1 MGAAYGTFR
10 SDAAVAAVVAERPD
24 LVMKVRFLIEALAS
38 QTPWATTD
46 ALPVAPPDSHGGYH
60 LGICARGVF
69 AHSRGHESA
78 AKATLLF
85 VQVRNLSEGLMPK
98 GTNCTEYWQWK
109 HALSGWDLSGHDRAG
124 CWIRDWCHWG
134 IWDTRIREAVTDIRA
149 LGFAIDFCRVSGA
162 LREGYAALFYPSE
175 LTLHRLIVALIL
187 NSRTKG

>member
-10 SDAAVAAVVAERPD
+10 SGAAVAAVGAERPD
-24 LVMKVRFLIEALAS
+24 LVMKVRFLIAALAS

-46 ALPVAPPDSHGGYH
+46 TLRVTPPDSHGGYH

-78 AKATLLF
+78 AKATLLS
-85 VQVRNLSEGLMPK
+85 VQVRNPSKGLMPK

-109 HALSGWDLSGHDRAG
+109 YALSGWDLSGHDGTG
-124 CWIRDWCHWG
+124 CWIRDWCHWRT
-134 IWDTRIREAVTDIRA
+134 WDTRIYEAVADICA
-149 LGFAIDFCRVSGA
+149 LGFAIDFCGGSGA
-162 LREGYAALFYPSE
+162 LWVGYAALFYPSE